1 VHKLC
6 NWVSAPK
13 VQGPKIRSPQP
24 DMGCQVCKFGSCHN
38 LQPFDSNGIL
48 SIPLGVDIINFGV
61 VKLGKS
67 SCRLIGSALA
77 MGVYFKDLESGSYL
91 LELVTQVATLTLKFA
106 LASLHPCLRPCSSLN
121 T

>member
-1 VHKLC
+1 MRKLC

-67 SCRLIGSALA
+67 SCLIGSALA
-77 MGVYFKDLESGSYL
+77 MGVYFKDLESGSCL